1 MKLIAIYNLKGGV
14 GKTAASV
21 NLAYLASAEGIKT
34 LLVDMDP
41 QAASSYYLGAESD
54 VNTDDVKK
62 MVKGSFDIVD
72 NIWET
77 AYSNLDILPS
87 GTDYRKIELYLN
99 DLKDA
104 SRWLSDFVRPF
115 KKDYDL
121 VIVDCPPN
129 ITLLTENIFRNA
141 DFILVPVVPTVLSV
155 RTYEQILAY
164 FTTHRLN
171 KGKLLPFFSMFE
183 KRKNM
188 HNETVRS
195 FSRKF
200 KESISVLIP
209 YSSEVEKMGIYRAP
223 LTAKRPSEEASK
235 AFVKLW
241 KAVKKRIE

>member
-1 MKLIAIYNLKGGV
+1 MKLVAVYNLKGGV

-34 LLVDMDP
+34 LIIDMDP
-41 QAASSYYLGAESD
+41 QAASSYYLSAESD
-54 VNTDDVKK
+54 ADTNDVKS
-62 MVKGSFDIVD
+62 MVKGSYDILD
-72 NIWET
+72 NIWNT
-77 AYSNLDILPS
+77 AYANLDILPS
-87 GTDYRKIELYLN
+87 GSDYRKIEVYLN

-104 SRWLSDFVRPF
+104 SRWLSDFVRPV

-155 RTYEQILAY
+155 RTYEQIQTY
-164 FTTHRLN
+164 FTTYRLN
-171 KGKLLPFFSMFE
+171 KSKLLPFFSMFE
-183 KRKNM
+183 MRKKM

-195 FSRKF
+195 FARKF
-200 KESISVLIP
+200 KESISVIIP
-209 YSSEVEKMGIYRAP
+209 YSAEVEKMGIYRAP

-241 KAVKKRIE
+241 KALKKRIF

>member
-1 MKLIAIYNLKGGV
+1 MKLIAVYNLKGGV

-34 LLVDMDP
+34 LLIDMDP
-41 QAASSYYLGAESD
+41 QAASSYYLSAESD
-54 VNTDDVKK
+54 VDSKDVKN

-72 NIWET
+72 NIWQT
-77 AYSNLDILPS
+77 DYANLDILPS
-87 GTDYRKIELYLN
+87 GSDYRKIELYLN
-99 DLKDA
+99 DIKDA
-104 SRWLSDFVRPF
+104 SRWLSDFVRPI

-121 VIVDCPPN
+121 VIIDCPPN
-129 ITLLTENIFRNA
+129 ITLLTENIFRNS

-155 RTYEQILAY
+155 RTYEQILEY
-164 FTTHRLN
+164 FGTHRLN

-183 KRKNM
+183 KRKKM

-195 FSRKF
+195 FARKF

-241 KAVKKRIE
+241 KAIRKRID

>member
-34 LLVDMDP
+34 LVIDMDP
-41 QAASSYYLGAESD
+41 QAASSYYLSAESD
-54 VNTDDVKK
+54 ADSKDVKN
-62 MVKGSFDIVD
+62 MVKGSYDIVD
-72 NIWET
+72 NIWNT
-77 AYSNLDILPS
+77 AYPNLDILPS

-104 SRWLSDFVRPF
+104 SRWLSDFVRPV

-155 RTYEQILAY
+155 RTYEQILDY
-164 FTTHRLN
+164 FNSHRLN

-183 KRKNM
+183 RRKNM

-209 YSSEVEKMGIYRAP
+209 YSAEVEKMGIYRAP

-241 KAVKKRIE
+241 KAVKKRIS